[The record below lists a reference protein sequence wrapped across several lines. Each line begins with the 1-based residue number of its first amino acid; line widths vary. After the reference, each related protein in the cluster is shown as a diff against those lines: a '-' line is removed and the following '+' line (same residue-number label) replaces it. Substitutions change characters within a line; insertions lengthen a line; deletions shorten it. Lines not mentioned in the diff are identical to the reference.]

1 MMQQVTNFFKP
12 RIELAGLW
20 NNIRHFKQLAEQIQ
34 ITVHGISDI
43 GILHLKYHLLA
54 SGFMNCSMYLRK

>member
-12 RIELAGLW
+12 IIELAGLW
-20 NNIRHFKQLAEQIQ
+20 NNIGDFQQLAEQIQ

-43 GILHLKYHLLA
+43 GILHLKHHLFA
-54 SGFMNCSMYLRK
+54 RGFMNCSMYLRK

>member
-12 RIELAGLW
+12 IIELARLRD
-20 NNIRHFKQLAEQIQ
+20 NIGDSKQLAEQIQ

-54 SGFMNCSMYLRK
+54 RGFMNRSMYLRK